1 MNIREAIKTGMN
13 MLKEKNIE
21 DATLK
26 SKMIMENVLG
36 QNRQYIIV
44 NDLNQLDYE
53 QEKEYFFEIEKLLEN
68 NPIEYI
74 TNKKEFMNLELYVNQ
89 DVLIPRQDTEILVE
103 EVINILQNIKAEN
116 IQILDMCTGSGAIAI
131 ALAKN
136 VEKCIVDAVDIS
148 SGALEVVKKNI
159 VKNKVEG
166 RVNIINSDLFSKVP
180 NKKYN
185 LIVSNPP
192 YIERNVIENLDKQV
206 QKEPI
211 IALDGG
217 EDGLD
222 FYKKIINKAS
232 SYLESNGYLC
242 FEIGYNQKNEVQNL
256 LSNSGKYQNIYCKKD
271 LCGNDRVI
279 IAKKSERKEK

>member
-13 MLKEKNIE
+13 MLKGKNIE

-36 QNRQYIIV
+36 QNRQYIIA
-44 NDLNQLDYE
+44 NDLNQLNCK
-53 QEKEYFFEIEKLLEN
+53 QEKEYFLKIKKILEN

-166 RVNIINSDLFSKVP
+166 RVNIINSDLFSKIS
-180 NKKYN
+180 NKKYD

-192 YIERNVIENLDKQV
+192 YIESNVIEKLDKQV

-211 IALDGG
+211 LALDGG
-217 EDGLD
+217 DDGLD
-222 FYKKIINKAS
+222 FYKKIINEAP
-232 SYLESNGYLC
+232 SYLESDGYLC
-242 FEIGYNQKNEVQNL
+242 FEIGYNQKNAVQNL
-256 LSNSGKYQNIYCKKD
+256 LSNSGKYQEIYCKKD

>member
-1 MNIREAIKTGMN
+1 MNIKEAIKTGIN

-36 QNRQYIIV
+36 QNRQYIIA
-44 NDLNQLDYE
+44 NDLNQLEHE

-103 EVINILQNIKAEN
+103 EVINILHKNKAEN

-166 RVNIINSDLFSKVP
+166 RVNIINSDLFSKIS
-180 NKKYN
+180 NKKYD

-192 YIERNVIENLDKQV
+192 YIESNVIENLDKQV

-211 IALDGG
+211 LALDGG
-217 EDGLD
+217 DDGLD
-222 FYKKIINKAS
+222 FYKKIINEAS
-232 SYLESNGYLC
+232 SHLESNGYLC
-242 FEIGYNQKNEVQNL
+242 FEIGYNQKNAVQNL
-256 LSNSGKYQNIYCKKD
+256 LSNSGKYQEIYCKKD

-279 IAKKSERKEK
+279 IAKKI

>member
-103 EVINILQNIKAEN
+103 EVINIFQNIKAEN

>member
-13 MLKEKNIE
+13 MIKEKNIE

-36 QNRQYIIV
+36 QNRQYIIA
-44 NDLNQLDYE
+44 NDLKQLDCK
-53 QEKEYFFEIEKLLEN
+53 QEKEYFLKIKKILEN

-103 EVINILQNIKAEN
+103 EVINILQNINAEN

-148 SGALEVVKKNI
+148 SGALEVVRKNV
-159 VKNKVEG
+159 VKNQVEDKI
-166 RVNIINSDLFSKVP
+166 NIINSDLFSKVP

-222 FYKKIINKAS
+222 FYKKIINEAS

-256 LSNSGKYQNIYCKKD
+256 LSNSGKYQDIYCKKD

>member
-13 MLKEKNIE
+13 MIKEKNIE

-36 QNRQYIIV
+36 QNRQYIIA

-74 TNKKEFMNLELYVNQ
+74 TNKKEFMNLKLYVNQ

-136 VEKCIVDAVDIS
+136 VKKCIVDAADIS
-148 SGALEVVKKNI
+148 SGALEVVRKNV
-159 VKNKVEG
+159 VKNQVEDKI
-166 RVNIINSDLFSKVP
+166 NIINSDLFSKVP

-222 FYKKIINKAS
+222 FYKKIINEAS

-242 FEIGYNQKNEVQNL
+242 FEIGYNQKSAVQNL
-256 LSNSGKYQNIYCKKD
+256 LSNSGKYQDIYCKKD

>member
-1 MNIREAIKTGMN
+1 MNIKEAIKTGMN

-166 RVNIINSDLFSKVP
+166 RVNIINSDLFSKIS
-180 NKKYN
+180 NKKYD

-192 YIERNVIENLDKQV
+192 YIESNVIENLDKQV

-222 FYKKIINKAS
+222 FYKKIINEAS
-232 SYLESNGYLC
+232 SHLESNGYLC
-242 FEIGYNQKNEVQNL
+242 FEIGYNQKNAVQNL

>member
-13 MLKEKNIE
+13 MIKEKNIE

-36 QNRQYIIV
+36 QNRQYIIA

-271 LCGNDRVI
+271 LCGNDRVV

>member
-13 MLKEKNIE
+13 MIKEKNIE

-36 QNRQYIIV
+36 QNRQYIIA

-166 RVNIINSDLFSKVP
+166 RVNIINSDLFSKVS
-180 NKKYN
+180 NKKYD

-192 YIERNVIENLDKQV
+192 YIERNVIEKLDKQV

-271 LCGNDRVI
+271 LCGNDRVV
-279 IAKKSERKEK
+279 IAEKSERKEK

>member
-13 MLKEKNIE
+13 MIKEKNIE

-36 QNRQYIIV
+36 QNRQYIIA
-44 NDLNQLDYE
+44 NDLKQLDCK
-53 QEKEYFFEIEKLLEN
+53 QEKEYFLKIKKILEN

-74 TNKKEFMNLELYVNQ
+74 TNKKEFINLELYVNQ

-103 EVINILQNIKAEN
+103 EVMNILQNIKAEN

-148 SGALEVVKKNI
+148 SGALEVVRKNV
-159 VKNKVEG
+159 VKNQVEDKI
-166 RVNIINSDLFSKVP
+166 NIINSDLFSKVP

-222 FYKKIINKAS
+222 FYKKIINEAS

-256 LSNSGKYQNIYCKKD
+256 LSNSGKYQDIYCKKD

>member
-36 QNRQYIIV
+36 QNSQYIIV

>member
-1 MNIREAIKTGMN
+1 MNIRKAIKTGMN
-13 MLKEKNIE
+13 MIKEKNIE

-36 QNRQYIIV
+36 QNRQYIIA
-44 NDLNQLDYE
+44 NDLKQLDCK
-53 QEKEYFFEIEKLLEN
+53 QEKEYFLKIKKILEN

-74 TNKKEFMNLELYVNQ
+74 TNKKEFMNLKLYVNQ

-148 SGALEVVKKNI
+148 SGALEVVRKNV
-159 VKNKVEG
+159 VKNQVEDKI
-166 RVNIINSDLFSKVP
+166 NIINSDLFSKVP

-222 FYKKIINKAS
+222 FYKKIINEAS

-242 FEIGYNQKNEVQNL
+242 FEIGYNQRNEVQNL

>member
-1 MNIREAIKTGMN
+1 
-13 MLKEKNIE
+13 
-21 DATLK
+21 
-26 SKMIMENVLG
+26 
-36 QNRQYIIV
+36 
-44 NDLNQLDYE
+44 
-53 QEKEYFFEIEKLLEN
+53 
-68 NPIEYI
+68 
-74 TNKKEFMNLELYVNQ
+74 
-89 DVLIPRQDTEILVE
+89 
-103 EVINILQNIKAEN
+103 
-116 IQILDMCTGSGAIAI
+116 MCTGSGAIAI

-148 SGALEVVKKNI
+148 SGALEVVRKNV
-159 VKNKVEG
+159 VKNQVEDKI
-166 RVNIINSDLFSKVP
+166 NIINSDLFSKVP

>member
-13 MLKEKNIE
+13 MIKEKNIE

-36 QNRQYIIV
+36 QNRQYIIA

-136 VEKCIVDAVDIS
+136 VEKCIVDAADIS
-148 SGALEVVKKNI
+148 SGALEVVRKNV
-159 VKNKVEG
+159 VKNQVEDKI
-166 RVNIINSDLFSKVP
+166 NIINSDLFSKVP

-222 FYKKIINKAS
+222 FYKKIINEAS
-232 SYLESNGYLC
+232 SYLELNGYLC

>member
-13 MLKEKNIE
+13 MIKEKNIE

-36 QNRQYIIV
+36 QNRQYIIA
-44 NDLNQLDYE
+44 NDLNQLDYK

-148 SGALEVVKKNI
+148 SGALEVVRKNV
-159 VKNKVEG
+159 VKNQVEDKI
-166 RVNIINSDLFSKVP
+166 NIINSDLFSKVP

-271 LCGNDRVI
+271 LCGNDRVV

>member
-1 MNIREAIKTGMN
+1 
-13 MLKEKNIE
+13 
-21 DATLK
+21 
-26 SKMIMENVLG
+26 
-36 QNRQYIIV
+36 
-44 NDLNQLDYE
+44 
-53 QEKEYFFEIEKLLEN
+53 
-68 NPIEYI
+68 
-74 TNKKEFMNLELYVNQ
+74 MNLELYVNQ

-103 EVINILQNIKAEN
+103 EVINILHKNKAEN

-148 SGALEVVKKNI
+148 SGALEVVRKNV
-159 VKNKVEG
+159 VKNQVEDKI
-166 RVNIINSDLFSKVP
+166 NIINSDLFSKVH

-192 YIERNVIENLDKQV
+192 YIERNVIEKLDKQV

-211 IALDGG
+211 LALDGG
-217 EDGLD
+217 DDGLD
-222 FYKKIINKAS
+222 FYKKIINEAP
-232 SYLESNGYLC
+232 SYLESDGYLC
-242 FEIGYNQKNEVQNL
+242 FEIGYNQKNAVQNL
-256 LSNSGKYQNIYCKKD
+256 LSNSGKYQEIYCKKD

>member
-13 MLKEKNIE
+13 MIKEKNIE

-36 QNRQYIIV
+36 QNRQYIIA

-74 TNKKEFMNLELYVNQ
+74 TNKKEFINLELYVNQ

-136 VEKCIVDAVDIS
+136 VEKCIVDAADIS
-148 SGALEVVKKNI
+148 SGALEVVRKNV
-159 VKNKVEG
+159 VKNQVEDKI
-166 RVNIINSDLFSKVP
+166 NIINSDLFSKVP

-222 FYKKIINKAS
+222 FYKKIINEAS

-242 FEIGYNQKNEVQNL
+242 FEIGYNQKSAVQNL

-271 LCGNDRVI
+271 LCGNDRVV
-279 IAKKSERKEK
+279 IAEKSERKEK

>member
-13 MLKEKNIE
+13 MIKEKNIE

-36 QNRQYIIV
+36 QNRQYIIA
-44 NDLNQLDYE
+44 NDLNQLEHE

-148 SGALEVVKKNI
+148 SGALEVVRKNV
-159 VKNKVEG
+159 VKNQVEDKI
-166 RVNIINSDLFSKVP
+166 NIINSDLFSKVH

-192 YIERNVIENLDKQV
+192 YIERNVIEKLDKQV

-222 FYKKIINKAS
+222 FYKKIINEAS
-232 SYLESNGYLC
+232 SHLESNGYLC
-242 FEIGYNQKNEVQNL
+242 FEIGYNQKNAVQNL
-256 LSNSGKYQNIYCKKD
+256 LSNSGKYQEIYCKKD

>member
-36 QNRQYIIV
+36 QNRQYIIA

-103 EVINILQNIKAEN
+103 EVINILHKNKAEN

-136 VEKCIVDAVDIS
+136 VEKYVVDAVDIS

-166 RVNIINSDLFSKVP
+166 RVNIINSDLFSKIS
-180 NKKYN
+180 NKKYD

-192 YIERNVIENLDKQV
+192 YIESNVIEKLDKQV

-211 IALDGG
+211 LALDGG

-222 FYKKIINKAS
+222 FYKKIINEAPSHLKS
-232 SYLESNGYLC
+232 DGYLC

-256 LSNSGKYQNIYCKKD
+256 LSSSGKYQNIYCKKD
-271 LCGNDRVI
+271 LCGNDRVV

>member
-13 MLKEKNIE
+13 MIKEKNIE

-36 QNRQYIIV
+36 QNRQYIIA

-136 VEKCIVDAVDIS
+136 VEKCIVDAADII
-148 SGALEVVKKNI
+148 SGALEVVRKNV
-159 VKNKVEG
+159 VKNQVEDKI
-166 RVNIINSDLFSKVP
+166 NIINSDLFSKVP

-222 FYKKIINKAS
+222 FYKKIINEAL

>member
-36 QNRQYIIV
+36 QNRQYIIA
-44 NDLNQLDYE
+44 NDLKQLDYK
-53 QEKEYFFEIEKLLEN
+53 QEKEYFLKIKKLLEN

-103 EVINILQNIKAEN
+103 EVINILHKNKAEN

-148 SGALEVVKKNI
+148 SGALEVVRKNV
-159 VKNKVEG
+159 VKNQVEDKI
-166 RVNIINSDLFSKVP
+166 NIINSDLFSKVH

-192 YIERNVIENLDKQV
+192 YIERNVIEKLDKQV

-211 IALDGG
+211 LALDGG
-217 EDGLD
+217 DDGLD
-222 FYKKIINKAS
+222 FYKKIINEAP
-232 SYLESNGYLC
+232 SYLESDGYLC
-242 FEIGYNQKNEVQNL
+242 FEIGYNQKNAVQNL
-256 LSNSGKYQNIYCKKD
+256 LSNSGKYQEIYCKKD

>member
-13 MLKEKNIE
+13 MIKEKNIE

-36 QNRQYIIV
+36 QNRQYIIA
-44 NDLNQLDYE
+44 NDLKQLDCK
-53 QEKEYFFEIEKLLEN
+53 QEKEYFLKIKKILEN

-136 VEKCIVDAVDIS
+136 VEKCIVDAADIS
-148 SGALEVVKKNI
+148 SGALEVVRKNVI
-159 VKNKVEG
+159 KNQVEDKI
-166 RVNIINSDLFSKVP
+166 NIINSDLFSKVP

-222 FYKKIINKAS
+222 FYKKIINEAS

-271 LCGNDRVI
+271 LCGNDRVV

>member
-1 MNIREAIKTGMN
+1 MNIKEAIKTGMN

-36 QNRQYIIV
+36 QNRQYIIA
-44 NDLNQLDYE
+44 NDLNQLEHE

-103 EVINILQNIKAEN
+103 EVINILQKNKAEN

-136 VEKCIVDAVDIS
+136 VEKCVVDAVDIS

-166 RVNIINSDLFSKVP
+166 RVNIINSDLFSKIS
-180 NKKYN
+180 NKKYD

-192 YIERNVIENLDKQV
+192 YIESNVIEKLDKQV

-211 IALDGG
+211 LALDGG
-217 EDGLD
+217 DDGLD
-222 FYKKIINKAS
+222 FYKKIINEAP
-232 SYLESNGYLC
+232 SYLESDGYLC
-242 FEIGYNQKNEVQNL
+242 FEIGYNQKNAVQNL
-256 LSNSGKYQNIYCKKD
+256 LSNSGKYQEIYCKKD

>member
-13 MLKEKNIE
+13 RIKEKNIE

-36 QNRQYIIV
+36 QNRQYIIA

-68 NPIEYI
+68 TPIEYI

-192 YIERNVIENLDKQV
+192 YIERNVIEKLDKQV

-222 FYKKIINKAS
+222 FYKKIINEAS

>member
-36 QNRQYIIV
+36 QNRQYIIA

-136 VEKCIVDAVDIS
+136 VEKYVVDAVDIS

-166 RVNIINSDLFSKVP
+166 RVNIINSDLFSKIS
-180 NKKYN
+180 NKKYD

-192 YIERNVIENLDKQV
+192 YIESNVIEKLDKQV

-211 IALDGG
+211 LALDGG

-222 FYKKIINKAS
+222 FYKKIINEAPSHLKS
-232 SYLESNGYLC
+232 DGYLC

-256 LSNSGKYQNIYCKKD
+256 LSSSGKYQNIYCKKD
-271 LCGNDRVI
+271 LCGNDRVV

>member
-13 MLKEKNIE
+13 MIKEKNIE

-36 QNRQYIIV
+36 QNRQYIIA
-44 NDLNQLDYE
+44 NDLKQLDCK
-53 QEKEYFFEIEKLLEN
+53 QEKEYFLKIKKILEN

-148 SGALEVVKKNI
+148 SGALEVVRKNV
-159 VKNKVEG
+159 VKNQVEDKI
-166 RVNIINSDLFSKVP
+166 NIINSDLFSKVP

-222 FYKKIINKAS
+222 FYRIIAEQAIN
-232 SYLESNGYLC
+232 YLKTGSFLC
-242 FEIGYNQKNEVQNL
+242 FEIGYNQKNDVIKIIEDEQNYK
-256 LSNSGKYQNIYCKKD
+256 NTYCKKD
-271 LCGNDRVI
+271 LYGNDRI
-279 IAKKSERKEK
+279 IITQVL

>member
-36 QNRQYIIV
+36 QNRQYIIA

-53 QEKEYFFEIEKLLEN
+53 QEKEYFFEIEKLLKN

-166 RVNIINSDLFSKVP
+166 RVNIINSDLFSKIS
-180 NKKYN
+180 NKKYD

-192 YIERNVIENLDKQV
+192 YIESNVIEKLDKQV

-211 IALDGG
+211 LALDGG
-217 EDGLD
+217 DDGLD
-222 FYKKIINKAS
+222 FYKKIINEAPS
-232 SYLESNGYLC
+232 HLESDGYLC
-242 FEIGYNQKNEVQNL
+242 FEIGYNQKNAVQNL
-256 LSNSGKYQNIYCKKD
+256 LSNSGKYQEIYCKKD

-279 IAKKSERKEK
+279 IAKKFERKEK

>member
-13 MLKEKNIE
+13 MIKEKNIE

-36 QNRQYIIV
+36 QNRQYIIA

-53 QEKEYFFEIEKLLEN
+53 QEKEYFLEIKKILEN

-148 SGALEVVKKNI
+148 SGALEVVRKNV
-159 VKNKVEG
+159 VKNQVEDKI
-166 RVNIINSDLFSKVP
+166 NIINSDLFSKVP

-222 FYKKIINKAS
+222 FYKKIINEAS

>member
-13 MLKEKNIE
+13 MIKEKNIE

-36 QNRQYIIV
+36 QNRQYIIA

-136 VEKCIVDAVDIS
+136 VEKCIVDAADIS
-148 SGALEVVKKNI
+148 SGALEVVRKNV
-159 VKNKVEG
+159 VKNQVEDKI
-166 RVNIINSDLFSKVP
+166 NIINSDLFSKVP

-222 FYKKIINKAS
+222 FYKKIINEAS

-271 LCGNDRVI
+271 LCGNDRVV

>member
-13 MLKEKNIE
+13 MIKEKNIE

-36 QNRQYIIV
+36 QNRQYIIA

-89 DVLIPRQDTEILVE
+89 NVLIPRQDTEILVE

-271 LCGNDRVI
+271 LCGNDRVV

>member
-13 MLKEKNIE
+13 MIKEKNIE

-36 QNRQYIIV
+36 QNRQYIIA
-44 NDLNQLDYE
+44 NDLNQLDCK

-103 EVINILQNIKAEN
+103 EVINIFQNIKAEN

-148 SGALEVVKKNI
+148 SGALEVVRKNV
-159 VKNKVEG
+159 VKNQVEDKI
-166 RVNIINSDLFSKVP
+166 NIINSDLFSKVP

-271 LCGNDRVI
+271 LCGNDRVV

>member
-13 MLKEKNIE
+13 MIKEKNIE

-36 QNRQYIIV
+36 QNRQYIIA
-44 NDLNQLDYE
+44 NDLKQLDCK
-53 QEKEYFFEIEKLLEN
+53 QEKEYFLEIKKILEN

-103 EVINILQNIKAEN
+103 EVINIFQNIKAEN

-148 SGALEVVKKNI
+148 SGALEVVRKNV
-159 VKNKVEG
+159 VKNQVEDKI
-166 RVNIINSDLFSKVP
+166 NIINSDLFSKVP

-211 IALDGG
+211 IALDG
-217 EDGLD
+217 
-222 FYKKIINKAS
+222 F
-232 SYLESNGYLC
+232 
-242 FEIGYNQKNEVQNL
+242 V
-256 LSNSGKYQNIYCKKD
+256 
-271 LCGNDRVI
+271 
-279 IAKKSERKEK
+279 

>member
-13 MLKEKNIE
+13 MIKEKNIE

-36 QNRQYIIV
+36 QNRQYIIA

-89 DVLIPRQDTEILVE
+89 NVLIPRQDTEILVE

-148 SGALEVVKKNI
+148 SGALEVVRKNV
-159 VKNKVEG
+159 VKNQVEDKI
-166 RVNIINSDLFSKVP
+166 NIINSDLFSKVP

-222 FYKKIINKAS
+222 FYKKIINEAS

-242 FEIGYNQKNEVQNL
+242 FEIGYNQKSAVQNL
-256 LSNSGKYQNIYCKKD
+256 LSNSGKYQDIYCKKD

>member
-13 MLKEKNIE
+13 MIKEKNIE

-36 QNRQYIIV
+36 QNRQYIIA

-166 RVNIINSDLFSKVP
+166 RVNIINSDLFSKVS
-180 NKKYN
+180 NKKYD

-192 YIERNVIENLDKQV
+192 YIESNVIENLDKQV

-242 FEIGYNQKNEVQNL
+242 FEIGYNQKSAVQNL

>member
-13 MLKEKNIE
+13 MIKEKNIE

-36 QNRQYIIV
+36 QNRQYIIA

-136 VEKCIVDAVDIS
+136 VEKCIVDAADIS
-148 SGALEVVKKNI
+148 SGALEVVRKNV
-159 VKNKVEG
+159 VKNQVEDKI
-166 RVNIINSDLFSKVP
+166 NIINSDLFSKVP

-222 FYKKIINKAS
+222 FYKKIINEAS

-256 LSNSGKYQNIYCKKD
+256 LSSSGKYQNIYCKKD
-271 LCGNDRVI
+271 LCGNDRVV

>member
-1 MNIREAIKTGMN
+1 MNIKEAIKTGMN

-166 RVNIINSDLFSKVP
+166 RVNIINSDLFSKIS
-180 NKKYN
+180 NKKYD

-192 YIERNVIENLDKQV
+192 YIESNVIEKLDKQV

-211 IALDGG
+211 LALDGG

-222 FYKKIINKAS
+222 FYKKIINEAPSHLKS
-232 SYLESNGYLC
+232 DGYLC
-242 FEIGYNQKNEVQNL
+242 FEIGYNQKNAVQNL

>member
-13 MLKEKNIE
+13 MIKEKNIE

-36 QNRQYIIV
+36 QNRQYIIA

-136 VEKCIVDAVDIS
+136 VEKCIVDAADIS
-148 SGALEVVKKNI
+148 SGALEVVRKNV
-159 VKNKVEG
+159 VKNQVEDKI
-166 RVNIINSDLFSKVP
+166 NIINSDLFSKVP

-222 FYKKIINKAS
+222 FYKKIINEAS

>member
-13 MLKEKNIE
+13 MIK
-21 DATLK
+21 A
-26 SKMIMENVLG
+26 
-36 QNRQYIIV
+36 

-89 DVLIPRQDTEILVE
+89 NVLIPRQDTEILVE

-148 SGALEVVKKNI
+148 SGALEVVRKNV
-159 VKNKVEG
+159 VKNQVEDKI
-166 RVNIINSDLFSKVP
+166 NIINSDLFSKVP

-222 FYKKIINKAS
+222 FYKKIINEAS

-242 FEIGYNQKNEVQNL
+242 FEIGYNQKSAVQNL